1 MDWELRHWFFQ
12 RSSAPGPCSA
22 GNMDP
27 AVAQI
32 TACKL
37 LLPSVQTTFPGV
49 VKPSPA
55 RGPPADMETCPA
67 TATTAQP
74 VLALAL
80 GTRTKCRR
88 CLRPCSPH
96 ERQLGMTQIRG
107 FSDIYKDHSSFFPFK
122 KAVSL
127 ANFLFSTQIL

>member
-55 RGPPADMETCPA
+55 RGPPRGHGDLPGHGNHSTASAGPCPGHKDQVQA
-67 TATTAQP
+67 VP
-74 VLALAL
+74 
-80 GTRTKCRR
+80 
-88 CLRPCSPH
+88 SP
-96 ERQLGMTQIRG
+96 LL
-107 FSDIYKDHSSFFPFK
+107 S
-122 KAVSL
+122 A
-127 ANFLFSTQIL
+127 